1 MEDSFFNLID
11 PDVQEKFALF
21 SIQSNELFELYYDPD
36 IRQIDEELDLDNQE
50 LKARLSLA
58 ADQFTSKSLSEE
70 IEEKLQKV
78 LKENE
83 KF

>member
-1 MEDSFFNLID
+1 M
-11 PDVQEKFALF
+11 F
-21 SIQSNELFELYYDPD
+21 SIIFLLDYFQ
-36 IRQIDEELDLDNQE
+36 RQIDEELDLDNQE
-50 LKARLSLA
+50 LEARLSLA

-83 KF
+83 KFQLSNLVRKDGHHGYLLEL